1 MHPAPTLRPY
11 QTEPVEWLTKQARG
25 LLVAPAGSGKT
36 RMALTAL
43 SKAWDGDSR
52 LLWLA
57 HTREQVAQAEAAMDD
72 VCPSLGRYITFSC
85 YAGMPNS
92 VEIEEYS
99 IVVCDEAHHL
109 ARTTWGEIIQ
119 DVEGTKIWF
128 LTATPWSGDEDG
140 DRMMR
145 SLVQNQYQLSLDV
158 VREAGGLV
166 ETKVIWCGPHEPNV
180 ILQKKVDKEVEYRT
194 EKVIRWNKRISHATA
209 KQRAIW
215 LVNHKDGVVENYARN
230 KLIIENTRFTM
241 HATPNPSVL
250 VLVNHV
256 AHAERLIE
264 LSGGLFDDCLVHGK
278 TPLKL
283 RREKLKDFVE
293 GRRSLLLGTVSLFGE
308 GFDAPAMTHVVNAAG
323 GKSPIAVVQRAGR
336 SSRTSANKSCGYVI
350 DFQDKHL
357 KTLSNHADERR
368 KIYSS
373 LGYSHHNYKHHEHQ
387 SS

>member
-1 MHPAPTLRPY
+1 MELKSKLRSY
-11 QTEPVEWLTKQARG
+11 QVEPVRWLAKQSRG
-25 LLVAPAGSGKT
+25 LLIAPAGSGKT

-43 SKAWDGDSR
+43 DDAWIPESR
-52 LLWLA
+52 ILWLA
-57 HTREQVAQAEAAMDD
+57 HTREQVAQAEAAMND
-72 VCPSLGRYITFSC
+72 VCPHLICHIKFGC
-85 YAGMPNS
+85 YAGMDDAELLQSKYNH
-92 VEIEEYS
+92 I
-99 IVVCDEAHHL
+99 ICDEAHHL
-109 ARTTWGEIIQ
+109 SRSSWGKVIEKLGDI
-119 DVEGTKIWF
+119 KIWF
-128 LTATPWSGDEDG
+128 LTATPWSGDEEG
-140 DRMMR
+140 DNKLRL
-145 SLVQNQYQLSLDV
+145 LVKNQYPLSLDA

-166 ETKVIWCGPHEPNV
+166 ETKVIWCGPHEPNF

-230 KLIIENTRFTM
+230 KLIVENTRFTM
-241 HATPNPSVL
+241 QATPNPSVL

-357 KTLSNHADERR
+357 KTLSNHAEERR

-373 LGYSHHNYKHHEHQ
+373 LGYSHHNYEYNEHQ
-387 SS
+387 